1 MKVCKLRLIIPFI
14 LFATCGLAET
24 AQKNQWLSYAP
35 AVVELKG
42 TLITRTYYGPPNYG
56 ENPATDA
63 KETMFILILNR
74 AVSVRGNSDPKAKFD
89 RQTVENVK
97 KVQLVLTL
105 PHKNLIG
112 AKVIVTG
119 TLFQAFTGHHHTDVL
134 MTVSSI
140 KRAPKPR

>member
-1 MKVCKLRLIIPFI
+1 MKFCNLRLIVPFVI
-14 LFATCGLAET
+14 FATCGLAET
-24 AQKNQWLSYAP
+24 AQKKQLLSYEP

-42 TLITRTYYGPPNYG
+42 KLIIKTYYGPPNYG
-56 ENPATDA
+56 ENPDTDA
-63 KETMFILILNR
+63 KEAMPFLVLDKP
-74 AVSVRGNSDPKAKFD
+74 VSVRGNPDPKARFD

-97 KVQLVLTL
+97 KIQLVLTL

-140 KRAPKPR
+140 KRAPEPR